1 MTRSLYRMG
10 KGYSDPCFQI
20 QLAGQISHALYV
32 WVENIGEICEFRMR
46 SLVRWAGSKKKLL
59 PKLSAYWN
67 KPYQRYLEAFAGS
80 ASLYFHLAPEKAL
93 LNDLNNE
100 LMDAY
105 DVLRNQPD
113 EIYAAIIAIERSEET
128 YYLER
133 SKVVAKLSSFER
145 AVRFFYLNR
154 LCFNGIF
161 RTNNQGEFNV
171 SYGGVKSGSFPG
183 LEEWRE
189 ASALLAKADLY
200 NIDFEEFLT
209 ANAKPGDFVYL
220 DPPYAVSNRRIFRQ
234 YSAQTFGLGDVD
246 RLSGVLD
253 ELNSRG
259 CDFVVS
265 YAKSPETK
273 RIAGQWNVKQTL
285 TQRNVAGFSEHR
297 RRAVEVFMTNI
308 D

>member
-1 MTRSLYRMG
+1 
-10 KGYSDPCFQI
+10 
-20 QLAGQISHALYV
+20 
-32 WVENIGEICEFRMR
+32 MR

-59 PKLSAYWN
+59 PKLSAYWA

-80 ASLYFHLAPEKAL
+80 ASLYFHLAPESAL
-93 LNDLNNE
+93 LNDLNAE
-100 LMDAY
+100 LIQAY
-105 DVLRNQPD
+105 EVLKTQPD
-113 EIYAAIIAIERSEET
+113 EIHAAVLSIERSEES

-133 SKVVAKLSSFER
+133 NKSIAELSSIQR

-154 LCFNGIF
+154 LCFNGIY
-161 RTNNQGEFNV
+161 RTNLQGGFNV
-171 SYGGVKSGSFPG
+171 PYGGEKSGAFPE
-183 LEEWRE
+183 LDEWRE
-189 ASALLAKADLY
+189 ASTLLSRAELFNK
-200 NIDFEEFLT
+200 DFEEFLMT
-209 ANAKPGDFVYL
+209 NARAGDFVYL

-246 RLSGVLD
+246 RLGSVLD

-273 RIAGQWNVKQTL
+273 RIASQWNVKQTL
-285 TQRNVAGFSEHR
+285 AQRNVAGFSEHR

-308 D
+308 N

>member
-1 MTRSLYRMG
+1 M
-10 KGYSDPCFQI
+10 
-20 QLAGQISHALYV
+20 
-32 WVENIGEICEFRMR
+32 WVGNIGEICEFTMR

-59 PKLSAYWN
+59 PKLSTYWN

-80 ASLYFHLAPEKAL
+80 ASLYFHLVPEKAL
-93 LNDLNNE
+93 LNDLNGE
-100 LMDAY
+100 LMEAY
-105 DVLRNQPD
+105 DALRNQPD
-113 EIYAAIIAIERSEET
+113 EIYEAIIAIERSEEA
-128 YYLER
+128 YYVER

-161 RTNNQGEFNV
+161 RTNSQGGFNV
-171 SYGGVKSGSFPG
+171 PYGGERSGAFPC

-189 ASALLAKADLY
+189 ASALLAKADLF
-200 NIDFEEFLT
+200 NMDFEEFLT
-209 ANAKPGDFVYL
+209 ANARSGDFVYL

-234 YSAQTFGLGDVD
+234 YSAQTFGLDDVD
-246 RLSGVLD
+246 RLSKVLD
-253 ELNSRG
+253 ELDSRG

-273 RIAGQWNVKQTL
+273 RIASRWNVKQTL
-285 TQRNVAGFSEHR
+285 AQRNVAGFSEHR

>member
-1 MTRSLYRMG
+1 MLVG
-10 KGYSDPCFQI
+10 
-20 QLAGQISHALYV
+20 
-32 WVENIGEICEFRMR
+32 NIGEICEFTMR

-59 PKLSAYWN
+59 PKLSAYWD

-80 ASLYFHLAPEKAL
+80 ASLYFHLTPEKAL
-93 LNDLNNE
+93 LNDLNSE
-100 LMDAY
+100 LMEAY
-105 DVLRNQPD
+105 GVLRNQPD
-113 EIYAAIIAIERSEET
+113 EIYTAIIAIERSEEA

-133 SKVVAKLSSFER
+133 SKVVAELSSFER

-161 RTNNQGEFNV
+161 RTNSQGGFNV
-171 SYGGVKSGSFPG
+171 PYGGEKSGAFPI
-183 LEEWRE
+183 LEEWRA
-189 ASALLAKADLY
+189 ASALLARADLF
-200 NIDFEEFLT
+200 NMDFEEFLIT
-209 ANAKPGDFVYL
+209 NARSGDFVYL

-246 RLSGVLD
+246 RLSAVLD

-273 RIAGQWNVKQTL
+273 RIAGQWNIKQTL
-285 TQRNVAGFSEHR
+285 AQRNVAGFSEHR

-308 D
+308 N